1 MKTWLL
7 WTLLLNAQSGD
18 LVDSKPVDGPP
29 MEAEECVKAM
39 LEKGPQLVKDGN
51 ATVYVCH
58 NLAKDTSRDIRI

>member
-7 WTLLLNAQSGD
+7 WTLLINAQTGD
-18 LVDSKPVDGPP
+18 LVDSHPVDGPP
-29 MEAEECVKAM
+29 MSPEECVKAM

-58 NLAKDTSRDIRI
+58 NVAKDAAKVTI